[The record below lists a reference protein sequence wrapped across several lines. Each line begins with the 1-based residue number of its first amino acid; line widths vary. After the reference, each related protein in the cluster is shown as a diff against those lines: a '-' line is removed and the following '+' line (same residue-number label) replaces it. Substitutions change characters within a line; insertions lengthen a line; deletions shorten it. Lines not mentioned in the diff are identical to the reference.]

1 MEAKGGSSSSSSRK
15 TSGGG
20 LSSSYRGVRKR
31 KWGKWVAE
39 IREPGK
45 RTRIWLGSFE
55 MAEMAAAAYDVAAF
69 HFRGHEARVNF
80 PQLVGSLPKPAS
92 TNADDIRMAA
102 HEGALRLRTGLGS
115 NPPGVEDSGGAGSSG
130 LAPVTVSLSPGQI
143 QAINDCTMDS
153 PKMWMEMARE
163 NMLEDDSKMFANEIE
178 DSDEW
183 NDMQTDSLWD
193 P

>member
-1 MEAKGGSSSSSSRK
+1 MEAKGGSSSSRK

-45 RTRIWLGSFE
+45 KTRVWLGSFE
-55 MAEMAAAAYDVAAF
+55 TAEMAAAAYDVAAF

-102 HEGALRLRTGLGS
+102 QEGALRLRTGLCN

-163 NMLEDDSKMFANEIE
+163 NMLEDDSKMFANETE
-178 DSDEW
+178 DSNEW
-183 NDMQTDSLWD
+183 NDMQSDSLWD